1 MQTFSSRQ
9 AYTFIKGQYVP
20 IILNNV
26 SDESQMSMESRKYYV
41 QSYDFTMLGYL
52 IDEEEFEVKPAIQRV
67 TQLIEIDTSTR
78 KQRRNKYPENPDEFE
93 MPFLFVSGNTILTD
107 RIDFTA
113 NMNLVS
119 TDNVETFDV
128 YINGDFYGSDI
139 QNIEITTNDILR
151 LEVTKTESSQ
161 SALVI
166 YENKLV

>member
-1 MQTFSSRQ
+1 
-9 AYTFIKGQYVP
+9 
-20 IILNNV
+20 
-26 SDESQMSMESRKYYV
+26 
-41 QSYDFTMLGYL
+41 
-52 IDEEEFEVKPAIQRV
+52 
-67 TQLIEIDTSTR
+67 
-78 KQRRNKYPENPDEFE
+78 
-93 MPFLFVSGNTILTD
+93 MPFLFVSGNTVLTD